1 MMISDIRRVSQIAA
15 AGEPYAAGIGERHTK
30 NSPLSKKRVMI
41 NKSEMWTR
49 GVNHLEAHKVRRIV
63 MMNGETTRIE
73 VSCSALNVVMQK

>member
-1 MMISDIRRVSQIAA
+1 
-15 AGEPYAAGIGERHTK
+15 
-30 NSPLSKKRVMI
+30 MI

-73 VSCSALNVVMQK
+73 VSCTALNVFMQK